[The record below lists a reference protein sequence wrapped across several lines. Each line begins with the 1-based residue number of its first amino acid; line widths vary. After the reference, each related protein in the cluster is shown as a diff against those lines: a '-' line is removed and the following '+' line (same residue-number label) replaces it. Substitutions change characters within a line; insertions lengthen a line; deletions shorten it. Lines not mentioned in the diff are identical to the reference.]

1 MASEHE
7 SVDLV
12 ADDTVK
18 HVSLAVALA
27 ALTAV
32 LAQLSIPLPGGIPFS
47 LQPFGPFLAG
57 LVLGP
62 LWGGFALSVYVLAG
76 IAGAP
81 VFANGGAGL
90 GYVAGPTGGFIV
102 GFVLSA
108 VAIGAVAHR
117 QLQPRPLTAL
127 DERYQVLA
135 LVTGMAVSYA
145 VAIPWFA
152 SVQGWSLARTAGFM
166 APFAATDVVK
176 AAIVVAVVGSVS
188 ALPGR

>member
-18 HVSLAVALA
+18 NVSLAVAIA

-32 LAQLSIPLPGGIPFS
+32 LAQLSIPLPGNVPFS

-62 LWGGFALSVYVLAG
+62 LWGGFALAVYVLAG
-76 IAGAP
+76 VAGAP

-108 VAIGAVAHR
+108 VVIGAVAHR
-117 QLQPRPLTAL
+117 QVQPRPLTAL
-127 DERYQVLA
+127 DERFQVLA
-135 LVTGMAVSYA
+135 LAAGMAVSYA
-145 VAIPWFA
+145 VATPWFA
-152 SVQGWSLARTAGFM
+152 SVQGWSLVRAASFM

-188 ALPGR
+188 TLPGR